1 MVYAM
6 KLKRPGRWWWWMAVQ
21 QKTTTSGMGPAKGM
35 LKMRRVLLNMGVGN
49 ILRTYSIFE
58 LESHCSSQ
66 DDDEDE
72 THE

>member
-1 MVYAM
+1 
-6 KLKRPGRWWWWMAVQ
+6 
-21 QKTTTSGMGPAKGM
+21 
-35 LKMRRVLLNMGVGN
+35 MRRVLLNMGVGN